1 MRRFL
6 GIALLGALA
15 AAGWSAWRWVAGG
28 FRLSGT
34 VLASHRFQKRLE
46 TPNMVMFVT
55 ALNVGGVPVAVKK
68 FVNPAL
74 PLDWKMAPEDMI
86 LPGRDWDG
94 TLTVRVTVSPHGKV
108 GEVRPGDLLGE
119 HRHPVKS
126 GDHSVDVVIDAEAP
140 GAPAFARPGPPPS
153 AAPQAPAAPEPVVPT
168 TPPPPSAPPPNPT
181 PAPQAPAAPA
191 P

>member
-1 MRRFL
+1 MKRLLSFV
-6 GIALLGALA
+6 LLGALS
-15 AAGWSAWRWVAGG
+15 AAGWFAWRWVAGG

-126 GDHSVDVVIDAEAP
+126 GDSSVDVVIDSEAP
-140 GAPAFARPGPPPS
+140 GAPAFPRGAPAAEPAAAAPVSAASTTTVPAPSPVPAATPGPPA
-153 AAPQAPAAPEPVVPT
+153 AAP
-168 TPPPPSAPPPNPT
+168 
-181 PAPQAPAAPA
+181 PAP
-191 P
+191 